1 MILLQILEEEM
12 NKVLKG
18 DGKPISLELDS
29 ILRNGVVSPPTIPML
44 RDKIDVWWNSY
55 HEHNPNFLT
64 SVFYG
69 SIVTCVCCC
78 HCHSVGNI
86 YGNGVDV

>member
-29 ILRNGVVSPPTIPML
+29 ILRDGMVSSPTIPMFQ
-44 RDKIDVWWNSY
+44 DKADGWWSSY
-55 HEHNPNFLT
+55 CEHNPNFLT

-69 SIVTCVCCC
+69 STVTSVRCC
-78 HCHSVGNI
+78 HCHSVGST
-86 YGNGVDV
+86 YANGVDV